1 MDPVCHTLVGG
12 ALAESGLKRRTR
24 LGMATLLIGANAPDI
39 DVFSHFAG
47 SLAALDFRRGW
58 THGLLAVIVLPF
70 ILAACIMLWDRL
82 SRLLQRSA
90 SPVRPREILLLSLI
104 AIATHPLLD
113 FCNTYGMRWLMPFV
127 DRWQYADTLFIVDP
141 WMWAALIVGIV
152 VSRRLKRSGSP
163 TYTRPS
169 RLALGAI
176 AGYIALMAGS
186 GVWARSVV
194 ANELSTAGWASDVR
208 FMVAPEPLN
217 PFRRRVVIDDG
228 RAYRVGTFRWSPQPE
243 FAMGSLIVWK
253 RADDPLA
260 RRAARTRDGEVFL
273 QWARFPFFVVPS
285 QSADSTVVHI
295 VDARYTMEAVTGF
308 GAVAVVL
315 DGGE

>member
-1 MDPVCHTLVGG
+1 
-12 ALAESGLKRRTR
+12 
-24 LGMATLLIGANAPDI
+24 MATLLIGANAPDI

-141 WMWAALIVGIV
+141 WMWAATPTVCGGSCRSSIAGSMPTRCSLLIRGCGQR
-152 VSRRLKRSGSP
+152 SSSGSL
-163 TYTRPS
+163 S
-169 RLALGAI
+169 REG
-176 AGYIALMAGS
+176 
-186 GVWARSVV
+186 
-194 ANELSTAGWASDVR
+194 
-208 FMVAPEPLN
+208 
-217 PFRRRVVIDDG
+217 
-228 RAYRVGTFRWSPQPE
+228 
-243 FAMGSLIVWK
+243 
-253 RADDPLA
+253 
-260 RRAARTRDGEVFL
+260 
-273 QWARFPFFVVPS
+273 
-285 QSADSTVVHI
+285 
-295 VDARYTMEAVTGF
+295 
-308 GAVAVVL
+308 
-315 DGGE
+315 